1 MNTFNTP
8 SLIAQADYRGEP
20 CRIAVIGAGVAG
32 AACAAG
38 LLRAGVDV
46 TVFDKSRGVGGRM
59 ATRRTQWATADGI
72 SHAAEFDHGCPQ
84 FTATRPRFK
93 AVVDRAEAIGCV
105 SRVRQYVHAKF
116 PAPRQREVVVPTPN
130 MPAFCRH
137 LLNGVPL
144 HLGHAVT
151 GLKRGSD
158 GWRLQLAGGDFEG
171 PFDQVV
177 VAIPAPRAAALVT
190 SHRPGWAGALI
201 ARRMS
206 PCWTLMAVTDDVDWP
221 WDAAEIDRGALGWIA
236 RNDRKPD
243 RHGAPAG
250 RAQWVAHAT
259 PEWSLAHLED
269 EPEQVDELL
278 RAALSELLPGGRPV
292 HWHFSAVHRWRHA
305 QLAQPS
311 SGGPDCWWSA
321 SLGLGV
327 CGDSFASGSVEA
339 AWCSGD
345 ELADT
350 IAAALDV
357 EPLDNAAPEPE
368 LAGSLL

>member
-1 MNTFNTP
+1 
-8 SLIAQADYRGEP
+8 
-20 CRIAVIGAGVAG
+20 
-32 AACAAG
+32 
-38 LLRAGVDV
+38 
-46 TVFDKSRGVGGRM
+46 
-59 ATRRTQWATADGI
+59 
-72 SHAAEFDHGCPQ
+72 
-84 FTATRPRFK
+84 
-93 AVVDRAEAIGCV
+93 
-105 SRVRQYVHAKF
+105 
-116 PAPRQREVVVPTPN
+116 
-130 MPAFCRH
+130 
-137 LLNGVPL
+137 
-144 HLGHAVT
+144 
-151 GLKRGSD
+151 
-158 GWRLQLAGGDFEG
+158 
-171 PFDQVV
+171 
-177 VAIPAPRAAALVT
+177 
-190 SHRPGWAGALI
+190 
-201 ARRMS
+201 
-206 PCWTLMAVTDDVDWP
+206 MAVTDDVDWP

-278 RAALSELLPGGRPV
+278 RAALSELLPGGRPA
-292 HWHFSAVHRWRHA
+292 HWHFSAVHRWRRA

-321 SLGLGV
+321 NLGLGV

-357 EPLDNAAPEPE
+357 EPLNNAAPEPE